1 MLRFL
6 KLQCLTGYILVAW
19 TEKNLY
25 LHCNCTVQDIGGCIT
40 ILGASFESRF
50 LDKLQ
55 AISSIVG
62 RFIVSYKRTSFE
74 CMTSFSHYLLVR
86 DYIVC
91 TIRGCQRCNFEL
103 QSALNSLN
111 LKAQLVEHVG

>member
-1 MLRFL
+1 M
-6 KLQCLTGYILVAW
+6 
-19 TEKNLY
+19 
-25 LHCNCTVQDIGGCIT
+25 QDIGGFIT

-62 RFIVSYKRTSFE
+62 RFIVSYKGTSFE
-74 CMTSFSHYLLVR
+74 CMTSFSHYLLLR

-91 TIRGCQRCNFEL
+91 TLGDSGFF
-103 QSALNSLN
+103 
-111 LKAQLVEHVG
+111 